1 MSVSPDL
8 AAATHG
14 GDSVTH
20 SNADLEALR
29 ELAAAAG
36 FRLVPMSE
44 GERAA
49 ATESDPETIAGKIKR
64 AAWLKAAITAAE
76 KQGKAYADELEELNR
91 ELAEQM
97 VEEDVKRTT
106 AGGWTAYFAP
116 TYKLRKTSD
125 EVTTEDILAALREA
139 GHDRMVSEGYS
150 YPGLQAYLK
159 ELHKEGLEVPE
170 ALAKVVKLETGQEV
184 RMRRSGA

>member
-14 GDSVTH
+14 GDSVTE

-36 FRLVPMSE
+36 HRLVPMSQ
-44 GERAA
+44 GELAA

-64 AAWLKAAITAAE
+64 AAWLKAAIDAAD
-76 KQGKAYADELEELNR
+76 KQGKAYTAELEELNAD
-91 ELAEQM
+91 LAEQM
-97 VEEDVKRTT
+97 VEQDVKRTT

-116 TYKLRKTSD
+116 TYKLRKNSD
-125 EVTTEDILAALREA
+125 EVTTEDILDALREA
-139 GHDRMVSEGYS
+139 GHERMIKEGYS
-150 YPGLQAYLK
+150 YQGLQAYLK
-159 ELHKEGLEVPE
+159 ELHKEGMEIPE
-170 ALAKVVKLETGQEV
+170 ALAKVVTLDTGQEV
-184 RMRRSGA
+184 RLRRSGA